1 MNMTTDTKN
10 PVPAGDAAVSA
21 VPVLRVRHLSVTF
34 DTYKGPVHVLHD
46 VSFDIARGEILGVV
60 GESGAGKSMTGSA
73 VTGLIE
79 PPGRIS
85 GGTVELFGERIDQ
98 LTGEDLRRIR
108 GKRIGTIFQDP
119 LTSLNP
125 VYTVGRHLV
134 ETIRTHLP
142 VSEKE
147 AEARALALLEEVEI
161 PHAKERLNQ
170 YPHQFSGGM
179 RQRVAIALALC
190 AEPELIIADEPT
202 TALDVSVQAQII
214 ALLRK
219 VCKERGAAAML
230 ITHDMGVIAETADR
244 VMVMYQGRVLETGPV
259 RQVLDAPHEPYTQV
273 LMAAIPSVHQRVMR
287 LPVPEVGG
295 GPVAAAVPW
304 TPKTIAADAHG
315 TSVKPLLEVKNLG
328 KDYDLS
334 SGWLARLLARE
345 EKKILKAVDDVSFT
359 IRKGS
364 TFGLV
369 GESGSG
375 KSTVARM
382 VAGLTP
388 PTRGTILFDGVD
400 KWSPAA
406 QTVAMRRRF
415 QMIFQDPYASLN
427 PRWTVEELIAE
438 PLEVLG
444 ITHSKDETAA
454 RVQEA
459 LRRVRMKPDD
469 AKKYPHQFSGGQ
481 RQRIAVA
488 RALASQPE
496 FIICDE
502 PTSALDV
509 SVQAQV
515 LNLMRDLQDEFGLT
529 YLLISHNL
537 AVIRHMCDDIGV
549 MQRGRLVEA
558 GDAAAVLDAPQ
569 HVYTRELMAAI
580 PDIAHVH

>member
-1 MNMTTDTKN
+1 MNMTPDTST
-10 PVPAGDAAVSA
+10 PVPAGDVTGT
-21 VPVLRVRHLSVTF
+21 PVLRVRNLSVTF

-46 VSFDIARGEILGVV
+46 VSFDIWPGEILGVV

-79 PPGRIS
+79 APGRIS
-85 GGTVELFGERIDQ
+85 GGTVELQGLRIDHLQ
-98 LTGEDLRRIR
+98 GEDLRRIR

-125 VYTVGRHLV
+125 VYTVGDHLV

-161 PHAKERLNQ
+161 PHAKERMAQ

-214 ALLRK
+214 ALLRR

-244 VMVMYQGRVLETGPV
+244 VMVMYHGRVLETGPV
-259 RQVLDAPHEPYTQV
+259 RQVLDAPRDPYTQV
-273 LMAAIPSVHQRVMR
+273 LMAAIPSVHQRVER

-295 GPVAAAVPW
+295 GPVAKAVPW
-304 TPKTIAADAHG
+304 TPKPEDAAR
-315 TSVKPLLEVKNLG
+315 SKNLVEVKDLC

-334 SGWLARLLARE
+334 SGWLARILAGG
-345 EKKILKAVDDVSFT
+345 EKKILKAADHVSFN
-359 IRKGS
+359 IRQGT

-388 PTRGTILFDGVD
+388 PTSGQILFDGVD

-406 QTVAMRRRF
+406 NTVAMRRRF

-427 PRWTVEELIAE
+427 PRWTVEQLIAE
-438 PLEVLG
+438 PLVVLG
-444 ITHSKDETAA
+444 LTSGPAETAE

-488 RALASQPE
+488 RALASKPE

-549 MQRGRLVEA
+549 MQRGKLVEV
-558 GDAAAVLDAPQ
+558 GDAQVVLDDPQ
-569 HVYTRELMAAI
+569 HAYTKDLMAAI

>member
-1 MNMTTDTKN
+1 MKMHTDTPS
-10 PVPAGDAAVSA
+10 PVPADGAAGGT
-21 VPVLRVRHLSVTF
+21 PVLRVRNLSVTF
-34 DTYKGPVHVLHD
+34 DTHKGPVHVLHD
-46 VSFDIARGEILGVV
+46 VSFDIWPGEILGVV

-73 VTGLIE
+73 ITGLIE
-79 PPGRIS
+79 HPGRIS
-85 GGTVELFGERIDQ
+85 GGTVELQGQRIDQ
-98 LTGEDLRRIR
+98 LRGEDLRRIR

-125 VYTVGRHLV
+125 VYTVGWHLV

-161 PHAKERLNQ
+161 PHAKERMGQ

-214 ALLRK
+214 QLLRK

-244 VMVMYQGRVLETGPV
+244 VMVMYHGRVLETGHV
-259 RQVLDAPHEPYTQV
+259 RQVLDAPRDPYTQV
-273 LMAAIPSVHQRVMR
+273 LMAAIPSVHQRVER

-295 GPVAAAVPW
+295 GQVAKAVPW
-304 TPKTIAADAHG
+304 TPKPADPAAAV
-315 TSVKPLLEVKNLG
+315 SRPLVEVKDLC
-328 KDYDLS
+328 KEYDLS
-334 SGWLARLLARE
+334 GGWLARVLARQD
-345 EKKILKAVDDVSFT
+345 KKILKAADHVSFN
-359 IRKGS
+359 IRKGT

-382 VAGLTP
+382 IAGLTR
-388 PTRGTILFDGVD
+388 PTSGTILFDGID
-400 KWSPAA
+400 KWSAAA

-427 PRWTVEELIAE
+427 PRWTVEQLIAE
-438 PLEVLG
+438 PLVVLG
-444 ITHSKDETAA
+444 ITQSKEETAE
-454 RVQEA
+454 RVQQA
-459 LRRVRMKPDD
+459 LHRVRMKPDD

-488 RALASQPE
+488 RALASRPE

-515 LNLMRDLQDEFGLT
+515 LNLMRDLQEEFGLT

-549 MQRGRLVEA
+549 MQRGQLVEV
-558 GDAAAVLDAPQ
+558 GDAQAVLDDPQ
-569 HVYTRELMAAI
+569 HQYTKDLMAAI

>member
-1 MNMTTDTKN
+1 MNMTTDTHN
-10 PVPAGDAAVSA
+10 PVPDA
-21 VPVLRVRHLSVTF
+21 VPVLRVRNLSVTF

-46 VSFDIARGEILGVV
+46 VSFDIWPGEILGVV

-79 PPGRIS
+79 APGRIS
-85 GGTVELFGERIDQ
+85 SGTVELRGLRIDNLQ
-98 LTGEDLRRIR
+98 GEDLRRIR

-125 VYTVGRHLV
+125 VYTVGDHLV

-147 AEARALALLEEVEI
+147 AQARALALLEEVEI
-161 PHAKERLNQ
+161 PHAKERMAQ

-244 VMVMYQGRVLETGPV
+244 VMVMYHGRVLETGAV
-259 RQVLDAPHEPYTQV
+259 RQVLDAPRDPYTQV
-273 LMAAIPSVHQRVMR
+273 LMAAIPSVHQRVER

-295 GPVAAAVPW
+295 GPVAKAVPW
-304 TPKTIAADAHG
+304 TPKEVAADAS
-315 TSVKPLLEVKNLG
+315 TANVRPLVEVKDLC

-334 SGWLARLLARE
+334 AGWLARLLARE
-345 EKKILKAVDDVSFT
+345 EKKILKAADHVSFN
-359 IRKGS
+359 IRKGT

-388 PTRGTILFDGVD
+388 PTCGTILFDGVD

-427 PRWTVEELIAE
+427 PRWTVEQLIAE
-438 PLEVLG
+438 PLVVLG
-444 ITHSKDETAA
+444 ITQTKEETAA

-469 AKKYPHQFSGGQ
+469 VTKYPHQFSGGQ

-549 MQRGRLVEA
+549 MQRGKLVEV
-558 GDAAAVLDAPQ
+558 GDAQVVLDDPQ
-569 HVYTRELMAAI
+569 HAYTKDLMAAI

>member
-1 MNMTTDTKN
+1 MKMHTDTPS
-10 PVPAGDAAVSA
+10 PVPADGAAGGT
-21 VPVLRVRHLSVTF
+21 PVLRVRNLSVTF
-34 DTYKGPVHVLHD
+34 DTHKGPVHVLHD
-46 VSFDIARGEILGVV
+46 VSFDIWPGEILGVV

-73 VTGLIE
+73 ITGLIE
-79 PPGRIS
+79 HPGRIS
-85 GGTVELFGERIDQ
+85 GGTVELQGQRIDQ
-98 LTGEDLRRIR
+98 LRGEDLRRIR

-125 VYTVGRHLV
+125 VYTVGWHLV

-161 PHAKERLNQ
+161 PHAKERMGQ

-214 ALLRK
+214 QLLRK

-244 VMVMYQGRVLETGPV
+244 VMVMYHGRVLETGHV
-259 RQVLDAPHEPYTQV
+259 RQVLDAPRDPYTQV
-273 LMAAIPSVHQRVMR
+273 LMAAIPSVHQRVER

-295 GPVAAAVPW
+295 GQVAKAVPW
-304 TPKTIAADAHG
+304 TPKPADPAAAAAR
-315 TSVKPLLEVKNLG
+315 PLVEVQDLCKE
-328 KDYDLS
+328 YDLS
-334 SGWLARLLARE
+334 GGWLARVLARQDP
-345 EKKILKAVDDVSFT
+345 KILKAADHVSFN
-359 IRKGS
+359 IRKGT

-382 VAGLTP
+382 IAGLTR
-388 PTRGTILFDGVD
+388 PTSGTILFDGVD
-400 KWSPAA
+400 KWSAAA

-427 PRWTVEELIAE
+427 PRWTVEQLIAE
-438 PLEVLG
+438 PLVVLG
-444 ITHSKDETAA
+444 ITQSKEETAE
-454 RVQEA
+454 RVQQA
-459 LRRVRMKPDD
+459 LHRVRMKPDD

-488 RALASQPE
+488 RALASRPE

-515 LNLMRDLQDEFGLT
+515 LNLMRDLQEEFGLT

-549 MQRGRLVEA
+549 MQRGQLVEV
-558 GDAAAVLDAPQ
+558 GDAQAVLDDPQ
-569 HVYTRELMAAI
+569 HQYTKDLMAAI

>member
-1 MNMTTDTKN
+1 MPRN
-10 PVPAGDAAVSA
+10 AW
-21 VPVLRVRHLSVTF
+21 
-34 DTYKGPVHVLHD
+34 
-46 VSFDIARGEILGVV
+46 
-60 GESGAGKSMTGSA
+60 GS
-73 VTGLIE
+73 T
-79 PPGRIS
+79 
-85 GGTVELFGERIDQ
+85 
-98 LTGEDLRRIR
+98 
-108 GKRIGTIFQDP
+108 
-119 LTSLNP
+119 
-125 VYTVGRHLV
+125 
-134 ETIRTHLP
+134 RT
-142 VSEKE
+142 
-147 AEARALALLEEVEI
+147 
-161 PHAKERLNQ
+161 
-170 YPHQFSGGM
+170 GM

-214 ALLRK
+214 QLLRK

-244 VMVMYQGRVLETGPV
+244 VMVMYHGRVLETGHV
-259 RQVLDAPHEPYTQV
+259 RQVLDAPRDPYTQV
-273 LMAAIPSVHQRVMR
+273 LMAAIPSVHQRVER

-295 GPVAAAVPW
+295 GQVAKAVPW
-304 TPKTIAADAHG
+304 TPKPADPAAAV
-315 TSVKPLLEVKNLG
+315 SRPLVEVKDLC
-328 KDYDLS
+328 KEYDLS
-334 SGWLARLLARE
+334 GGWLARVLARQD
-345 EKKILKAVDDVSFT
+345 KKILKAADHVSFN
-359 IRKGS
+359 IRKGT

-382 VAGLTP
+382 IAGLTR
-388 PTRGTILFDGVD
+388 PTSGTILFDGVD
-400 KWSPAA
+400 KWSAAA

-427 PRWTVEELIAE
+427 PRWTVEQLIAE
-438 PLEVLG
+438 PLVVLG
-444 ITHSKDETAA
+444 ITQSKEETAE
-454 RVQEA
+454 RVQQA
-459 LRRVRMKPDD
+459 LHRVRMKPDD

-488 RALASQPE
+488 RALASRPE

-515 LNLMRDLQDEFGLT
+515 LNLMRDLQEEFGLT

-549 MQRGRLVEA
+549 MQRGQLVEV
-558 GDAAAVLDAPQ
+558 GDAQAVLDDPQ
-569 HVYTRELMAAI
+569 HQYTKDLMAAI

>member
-1 MNMTTDTKN
+1 MSSSDISS
-10 PVPAGDAAVSA
+10 P
-21 VPVLRVRHLSVTF
+21 PVLRVRGLGVTF
-34 DTYKGPVHVLHD
+34 DTYRGPVQVLDD
-46 VSFDIARGEILGVV
+46 VNFEIAAGEILGVV
-60 GESGAGKSMTGSA
+60 GESGAGKSMTGAA
-73 VTGLIE
+73 VIGLID

-85 GGTVELFGERIDQ
+85 SGTVELGGERIDE
-98 LTGEDLRRIR
+98 LRGEAMRRIR
-108 GKRIGTIFQDP
+108 GRRIGSIFQDP

-142 VSEKE
+142 LTE
-147 AEARALALLEEVEI
+147 AQARERALALLEEVEI
-161 PHAKERLNQ
+161 PDPRVRFGQ

-190 AEPELIIADEPT
+190 AEPQLIIADEPT

-214 ALLRK
+214 ALLRR
-219 VCKERGAAAML
+219 VCRERQAAAML

-259 RQVLDAPHEPYTQV
+259 REVLDRPTQPYTRV
-273 LMAAIPSVHQRVMR
+273 LMAAIPSVHERLER
-287 LPVPEVGG
+287 LPVPEIGG
-295 GPVAAAVPW
+295 GAAAPLAKAEPVPA
-304 TPKTIAADAHG
+304 PRSSSGKT
-315 TSVKPLLEVKNLG
+315 LLEVRDLG
-328 KDYDLS
+328 KEFDLS
-334 SGWLARLLARE
+334 LGWIERLVSRE
-345 EKKILKAVDDVSFT
+345 PRRTLQAVDGVSFQ
-359 IRKGS
+359 IRQGR

-382 VAGLTP
+382 VAGLSL
-388 PTRGTILFDGVD
+388 PTRGQVLFDGED
-400 KWSPAA
+400 RFKT
-406 QTVAMRRRF
+406 QTDLRRRI

-427 PRWTVEELIAE
+427 PRWTVGRLIAE

-444 ITHSKDETAA
+444 LSADPADTAE
-454 RVQEA
+454 RVSQA
-459 LRRVRMKPDD
+459 LRRVRMTPDD
-469 AKKYPHQFSGGQ
+469 VRKYPHQFSGGQ
-481 RQRIAVA
+481 RQRIAIA

-515 LNLMRDLQDEFGLT
+515 LNLMRDLQQEFGLT

-558 GDAAAVLDAPQ
+558 GDAQEVLDAPQ
-569 HVYTRELMAAI
+569 HEYTRALMAAV
-580 PDIAHVH
+580 PDIQHAH